1 MPFLRLSLAASLI
14 VGGIGLPRHAMA
26 DGTTGAGA
34 PPASAFVVY
43 CYDRARDAVTR
54 DLASACRGEIVDES
68 FAKSV
73 EERRADAIARAVRA
87 EAQTSHEGLHLA
99 RIGAAFYVDEQ
110 ARLLTDEHVVREC
123 KAVSIIETDRSERP
137 ASVLLVDPDADL
149 ALLAVKAE
157 GHATARFRSD
167 QAAAPDSYVA
177 VVGYPDQG
185 MPPIE
190 PMITSGTLLRASDPA
205 LRGGSIIF
213 HAAVRHG
220 DSGGP
225 IIDSRGLVIGVVRS
239 KIDTVRVFRAS
250 GRDIE
255 DIGMGADLD
264 AVLDFLNRNHVNY
277 QRSAGAGVL
286 EAGKLLASAAAFVVR
301 AECWN

>member
-1 MPFLRLSLAASLI
+1 MACLI
-14 VGGIGLPRHAMA
+14 LGGIGLPRYAMA
-26 DGTTGAGA
+26 DGAAGAGS
-34 PPASAFVVY
+34 PPTSSFVVY
-43 CYDRARDAVTR
+43 CYDRARNTVTR
-54 DLASACRGEIVDES
+54 ELGSSCRGEIVDEA
-68 FAKSV
+68 FAKSI
-73 EERRADAIARAVRA
+73 EESRTDAVARALRA
-87 EAQTSHEGLHLA
+87 EAQSSHDGLHLA
-99 RIGAAFYVDEQ
+99 RIGTAFYVDEQ
-110 ARLLTDEHVVREC
+110 ARLLTDEHVVRGC
-123 KAVSIIETDRSERP
+123 KAVSVIEPDRHEHP
-137 ASVLLVDPDADL
+137 ATVLAVDQDADL
-149 ALLAVKAE
+149 ALLAVKAD

-167 QAAAPDSYVA
+167 QKAAPDPYVA

-185 MPPIE
+185 LPPIE

-225 IIDSRGLVIGVVRS
+225 IFDSRGLVIGIVRS

-264 AVLDFLNRNHVNY
+264 VVLDFLNRNHVNY
-277 QRSAGAGVL
+277 QRSTGAGVL
-286 EAGKLLASAAAFVVR
+286 EAEKILASAAAFVVR